1 MKACIEQ
8 AKKLTLT
15 SRAFHNNLLARYEKL
30 VAETFK
36 YDMVIFMNSGVEA
49 VCTAIKMARR
59 WGYDKKKIAPN
70 KA

>member
-8 AKKLTLT
+8 AQRLTLT
-15 SRAFHNNLLARYEKL
+15 SRAFHNNLLGRYEKL
-30 VAETFK
+30 VAETFG

-49 VCTAIKMARR
+49 VCTAIKLARR
-59 WGYDKKKIAPN
+59 WAYDKKKIAPN